1 MENSLPSLDLL
12 KPSPLLIVISGPSGA
27 GKDTVIQDLLKVDR
41 NLHFIVTATSRAPRE
56 GEVHGVD
63 YIFTTKEDFEKM
75 IAQEEL
81 IEYAWVYQQY
91 KGVPKK
97 HVFEA
102 LDSGKDVI
110 MRLDVQ
116 GAEKV
121 RSLFPQAI
129 LIFLTP
135 ASTEEWLQRLRRRG
149 TDSEKDLTIRIETV
163 KEELNKLGMFDY
175 IVINPESDV
184 SKAVQ
189 DIRTII
195 RTEHLAV
202 HHRKINSHE

>member
-1 MENSLPSLDLL
+1 MDNSLPSLSLYH
-12 KPSPLLIVISGPSGA
+12 PSPLLVVISGPSGA
-27 GKDTVIQDLLKVDR
+27 GKDTVLQDLLKADS

-56 GEVHGVD
+56 GEVNGVD
-63 YIFTTKEDFEKM
+63 YIFTSKEAFEQM
-75 IAQEEL
+75 IANDEL

-97 HVFEA
+97 HVLNA
-102 LDSGKDVI
+102 LASGKDVL

-121 RSLFPQAI
+121 RQLFPQAI

-135 ASTEEWLQRLRRRG
+135 SSTEEWLQRLQRRG
-149 TDSEKDLTIRIETV
+149 TDSAEDIKIRVQTV
-163 KEELNKLGMFDY
+163 KEELKKIDIFDY
-175 IVINPESDV
+175 IVINPEQDV
-184 SKAVQ
+184 CKAVQ
-189 DIRTII
+189 DIRAIL

-202 HHRKINSHE
+202 HHRKIQP

>member
-12 KPSPLLIVISGPSGA
+12 HPSPLLVVISGPSGA
-27 GKDTVIQDLLKVDR
+27 GKDTVIQDLLKAEK
-41 NLHFIVTATSRAPRE
+41 NLHFVVTATSRAPRE
-56 GEVHGVD
+56 GEVDGVD
-63 YIFTTKEDFEKM
+63 YIFTTKEAFEQM
-75 IAQEEL
+75 IANDEL

-97 HVFEA
+97 HVLDA
-102 LDSGKDVI
+102 LASGKDVI

-116 GAEKV
+116 GAAKV
-121 RSLFPQAI
+121 RQLFPQAI

-135 ASTEEWLQRLRRRG
+135 ASTEEWLQRLKRRG
-149 TDSEKDLTIRIETV
+149 TDSPADINIRVQTV
-163 KEELNKLGMFDY
+163 KEELEKLDMFDY
-175 IVINPESDV
+175 IVINPEADV
-184 SKAVQ
+184 CKAVD

-202 HHRKINSHE
+202 HHRKIAHEL